1 MSGMIDRLPEALRE
15 QATPRSLIG
24 LAVLL
29 GILAVLGIGSL
40 ADAVDRRQQD
50 VGELARSVAVQRSL
64 AAGQE
69 WLNTAAELRE
79 RRDTWDARFW
89 RGTTSGIVAAQL
101 QNDIEEVANAAGLDR
116 IRIEVQPL
124 PEELAGDGRLQFE
137 VTMRARDRTGQ
148 FLNFFQRLADMETIV
163 VPTDFDWT
171 RGNASVRVTLMAP
184 AIVESAQ
191 EASGGSAS

>member
-1 MSGMIDRLPEALRE
+1 MPGAFDRLSDTLRE

-40 ADAVDRRQQD
+40 ADAVERKQQD
-50 VGELARSVAVQRSL
+50 VRELARSVAVQRSL

-69 WLNTAAELRE
+69 WLSTAAALRE
-79 RRDTWDARFW
+79 RRDAWDARFW
-89 RGTTSGIVAAQL
+89 RGTTTGIVAAQL

-124 PEELAGDGRLQFE
+124 PEELADDGRLQFE
-137 VTMRARDRTGQ
+137 VTLTARDRTGQ
-148 FLNFFQRLADMETIV
+148 FLNFFQRLADLETIV

-171 RGNASVRVTLMAP
+171 RGNSMVRATLMAP

-191 EASGGSAS
+191 ASGSSAS